1 MKIVMKIVCVCV
13 DEVMKCPR
21 HAGLYRLRLLR
32 LLGGA
37 GVEWKRTSIASIAS
51 IELIEREKLIP
62 NSVW

>member
-1 MKIVMKIVCVCV
+1 MMKIVMKIVCVCV

-37 GVEWKRTSIASIAS
+37 GVE
-51 IELIEREKLIP
+51 
-62 NSVW
+62 